1 LTALTFRK
9 VDERAAVARELVIC
23 RSDLPR
29 NPKWSEEGLPHASC
43 WIVPRLFE
51 EAERAGPASDLY
63 REARRV
69 WWEAYWRRLGRY
81 RGGRPF
87 FEVYELSDRTVR
99 PYRDREEFVLNNI
112 VLEGLRLVPP
122 EVREYTV
129 KLYKEL
135 FGRS

>member
-1 LTALTFRK
+1 LSSLTFRK
-9 VDERAAVARELVIC
+9 VDERAAVTRELVIC

-29 NPKWSEEGLPHASC
+29 NPKWSEEGLPHSTC
-43 WIVPRLFE
+43 WIVSRL
-51 EAERAGPASDLY
+51 
-63 REARRV
+63 
-69 WWEAYWRRLGRY
+69 
-81 RGGRPF
+81 
-87 FEVYELSDRTVR
+87 
-99 PYRDREEFVLNNI
+99 PYRDREEFVLNDI